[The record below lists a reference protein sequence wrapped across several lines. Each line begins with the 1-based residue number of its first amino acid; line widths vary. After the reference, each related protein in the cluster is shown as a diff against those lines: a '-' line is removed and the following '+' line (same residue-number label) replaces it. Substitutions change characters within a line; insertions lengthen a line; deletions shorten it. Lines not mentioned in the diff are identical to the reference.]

1 MKNSDT
7 FNRIYRLTFSRI
19 CGYAMFLLILAQIV
33 LVLASWLITAAMP
46 EVFPRSL
53 LSPEGIRWFFGTF
66 TANLQSP
73 WLVWLLLI
81 SIAWGTLRASGLL
94 NYDHKV
100 YRQRNA
106 LRLVCLE
113 FVLFIGV
120 MLLLTLIPHAI
131 LLNVMG
137 GYASSSFSRSILPY
151 ICFMVIVMAQSFGV
165 VSQRL
170 NSIEAMGEAMTDGV
184 RLFAPLFIIYV
195 FVIQLYSS
203 VDYLFW

>member
-1 MKNSDT
+1 MKNSHT
-7 FNRIYRLTFSRI
+7 ISRI

-46 EVFPRSL
+46 EVFPRAL

-170 NSIEAMGEAMTDGV
+170 NSIEAMGEAMADGV
-184 RLFAPLFIIYV
+184 RLSAPLFIIYI

>member
-1 MKNSDT
+1 MKNSH
-7 FNRIYRLTFSRI
+7 TFSRI

-46 EVFPRSL
+46 DVFPRSL

-94 NYDHKV
+94 NYDPKV

-113 FVLFIGV
+113 FVLFISV
-120 MLLLTLIPHAI
+120 MPCSHRFT
-131 LLNVMG
+131 
-137 GYASSSFSRSILPY
+137 FSPGSLPVAGLPPTEEGRQES
-151 ICFMVIVMAQSFGV
+151 C
-165 VSQRL
+165 
-170 NSIEAMGEAMTDGV
+170 
-184 RLFAPLFIIYV
+184 
-195 FVIQLYSS
+195 IQKGK
-203 VDYLFW
+203 DARDCR

>member
-1 MKNSDT
+1 MKNSP
-7 FNRIYRLTFSRI
+7 TFSRI

-46 EVFPRSL
+46 DVFPRSL

-94 NYDHKV
+94 KYDHKV

-131 LLNVMG
+131 L
-137 GYASSSFSRSILPY
+137 
-151 ICFMVIVMAQSFGV
+151 VIVMAQSFGV

-170 NSIEAMGEAMTDGV
+170 NSIEAMGEAMADGV
-184 RLFAPLFIIYV
+184 RLSAPLFIIYIL
-195 FVIQLYSS
+195 VIQLYSS
-203 VDYLFW
+203 VDYLF

>member
-7 FNRIYRLTFSRI
+7 FNRKYRLTFSRI
-19 CGYAMFLLILAQIV
+19 CGYAMFLLILAQII

-46 EVFPRSL
+46 DVFPRSL

-151 ICFMVIVMAQSFGV
+151 ICLMIIVMAQSFGV

-170 NSIEAMGEAMTDGV
+170 KSIEAMGEAMADGV
-184 RLFAPLFIIYV
+184 RLSAPLFIIYIL
-195 FVIQLYSS
+195 VIQLYSS
-203 VDYLFW
+203 VDYLF

>member
-1 MKNSDT
+1 
-7 FNRIYRLTFSRI
+7 
-19 CGYAMFLLILAQIV
+19 MFLLILAQIV

-46 EVFPRSL
+46 DVFPRSL

-113 FVLFIGV
+113 FVLFTGV

-131 LLNVMG
+131 LLNVMEDMPPAVFPE
-137 GYASSSFSRSILPY
+137 ASCPI
-151 ICFMVIVMAQSFGV
+151 
-165 VSQRL
+165 
-170 NSIEAMGEAMTDGV
+170 
-184 RLFAPLFIIYV
+184 
-195 FVIQLYSS
+195 S
-203 VDYLFW
+203 V

>member
-7 FNRIYRLTFSRI
+7 FNRIYRQTFSRI

-46 EVFPRSL
+46 DVFPRSL

-113 FVLFIGV
+113 FVLFTGV

-151 ICFMVIVMAQSFGV
+151 ICLMIIVMAQSFGV

-170 NSIEAMGEAMTDGV
+170 KSIEAMGEAMADGV
-184 RLFAPLFIIYV
+184 RLSAPLFIIYIL
-195 FVIQLYSS
+195 VIQLYSS
-203 VDYLFW
+203 VDYLF

>member
-1 MKNSDT
+1 MKNSH
-7 FNRIYRLTFSRI
+7 TFSRI
-19 CGYAMFLLILAQIV
+19 CGYAMFLLILAQLV

-46 EVFPRSL
+46 DVFPRSL

-113 FVLFIGV
+113 FVLFSGV
-120 MLLLTLIPHAI
+120 MLLLTLIP
-131 LLNVMG
+131 LLPSG
-137 GYASSSFSRSILPY
+137 KSFCTSSFCRFS
-151 ICFMVIVMAQSFGV
+151 
-165 VSQRL
+165 
-170 NSIEAMGEAMTDGV
+170 
-184 RLFAPLFIIYV
+184 RLFTPNGIPRR
-195 FVIQLYSS
+195 FVICSL
-203 VDYLFW
+203 V

>member
-1 MKNSDT
+1 
-7 FNRIYRLTFSRI
+7 
-19 CGYAMFLLILAQIV
+19 MFLLILAQIV

-120 MLLLTLIPHAI
+120 MLLLTLIPQCHPAQC
-131 LLNVMG
+131 NG
-137 GYASSSFSRSILPY
+137 R
-151 ICFMVIVMAQSFGV
+151 ICLQQFFQKHLA
-165 VSQRL
+165 L
-170 NSIEAMGEAMTDGV
+170 
-184 RLFAPLFIIYV
+184 
-195 FVIQLYSS
+195 
-203 VDYLFW
+203 YLFYGHCHGTVFRRCQPKTEQH

>member
-1 MKNSDT
+1 MKNSH
-7 FNRIYRLTFSRI
+7 TFSRI

-46 EVFPRSL
+46 DVFPRSL

-170 NSIEAMGEAMTDGV
+170 NSFEAMGEAMADGI
-184 RLFAPLFIIYV
+184 RLSAPLFIIYIL
-195 FVIQLYSS
+195 VIQLYSS
-203 VDYLFW
+203 VDYLF

>member
-1 MKNSDT
+1 MWLCHVPADT
-7 FNRIYRLTFSRI
+7 GTDSTGAGFMAHHCR
-19 CGYAMFLLILAQIV
+19 YARC
-33 LVLASWLITAAMP
+33 
-46 EVFPRSL
+46 FPRSL

-66 TANLQSP
+66 TTNLQSP

-94 NYDHKV
+94 KYDHKV

-137 GYASSSFSRSILPY
+137 GYASSSFP
-151 ICFMVIVMAQSFGV
+151 
-165 VSQRL
+165 
-170 NSIEAMGEAMTDGV
+170 EASC
-184 RLFAPLFIIYV
+184 PI
-195 FVIQLYSS
+195 S
-203 VDYLFW
+203 VLWSLSWHSLSA

>member
-1 MKNSDT
+1 MKNSH
-7 FNRIYRLTFSRI
+7 TFSRI
-19 CGYAMFLLILAQIV
+19 CGYTMFLLMLAQIV

-46 EVFPRSL
+46 DVFAQSL

-94 NYDHKV
+94 NYDHRV

-113 FVLFIGV
+113 FALFIGV

-151 ICFMVIVMAQSFGV
+151 ICFMIIVMALSFGV
-165 VSQRL
+165 ISQRL
-170 NSIEAMGEAMTDGV
+170 NGIEAMGEAMADGV
-184 RLFAPLFIIYV
+184 RLSAPLFIIYIL
-195 FVIQLYSS
+195 VIQLYSS
-203 VDYLFW
+203 VDYLF

>member
-1 MKNSDT
+1 MKNSH
-7 FNRIYRLTFSRI
+7 TFSRI

-46 EVFPRSL
+46 DVFPRSL

-94 NYDHKV
+94 KYDHKV
-100 YRQRNA
+100 YQQRNA

-131 LLNVMG
+131 LLKTEQYRGNGRGYG
-137 GYASSSFSRSILPY
+137 GWSSPVCYSLYHLYTCHSI
-151 ICFMVIVMAQSFGV
+151 I
-165 VSQRL
+165 
-170 NSIEAMGEAMTDGV
+170 
-184 RLFAPLFIIYV
+184 
-195 FVIQLYSS
+195 
-203 VDYLFW
+203 

>member
-1 MKNSDT
+1 MWLCHVPADT
-7 FNRIYRLTFSRI
+7 GTDSTGAGFMAHHCRYARCFSPVI
-19 CGYAMFLLILAQIV
+19 AQPGRYPMV
-33 LVLASWLITAAMP
+33 LRHFHRQPAVTL
-46 EVFPRSL
+46 
-53 LSPEGIRWFFGTF
+53 
-66 TANLQSP
+66 
-73 WLVWLLLI
+73 LVWLLLI

-94 NYDHKV
+94 KYDHKV

-151 ICFMVIVMAQSFGV
+151 ICLMVIVMAQSFGV

-170 NSIEAMGEAMTDGV
+170 NSIEAMGEAMADGV
-184 RLFAPLFIIYV
+184 RLSAPLFIIYIL
-195 FVIQLYSS
+195 VIQLYSS
-203 VDYLFW
+203 VDYLF